1 MGNKEFSDLCIK
13 QVAQLLGYSEDEM
26 YISWMCKT
34 LQNNKA
40 LVSSTRKYAPYV
52 ECTYNGDND
61 ELYIDVYTKQLNRCV
76 NEVHSLLEQRKLTE
90 KEISH
95 ESK

>member
-13 QVAQLLGYSEDEM
+13 QVAQLLGHSEDEM
-26 YISWMCKT
+26 YIVWLCKT

-52 ECTYNGDND
+52 ECTYNGDKD
-61 ELYIDVYTKQLNRCV
+61 ELYIDVYTKQLNRCIREV
-76 NEVHSLLEQRKLTE
+76 N
-90 KEISH
+90 H
-95 ESK
+95 EGK

>member
-26 YISWMCKT
+26 FIVWLCRT

-40 LVSSTRKYAPYV
+40 ILSSARRYTPYV
-52 ECTYNGDND
+52 ECTYDGDMD
-61 ELYIDVYTKQLNRCV
+61 ALYINVYTKQLNRCIREV
-76 NEVHSLLEQRKLTE
+76 N
-90 KEISH
+90 H
-95 ESK
+95 EGK

>member
-26 YISWMCKT
+26 YIVWLCKT

-40 LVSSTRKYAPYV
+40 LVCSTRKYAPYV
-52 ECTYNGDND
+52 ECTYNGDKD
-61 ELYIDVYTKQLNRCV
+61 ELYIDVYTKQLNRCID
-76 NEVHSLLEQRKLTE
+76 EVHSLLEPRNLTA
-90 KEISH
+90 KEISY
-95 ESK
+95 EGK

>member
-26 YISWMCKT
+26 YICWMCKT

-52 ECTYNGDND
+52 ECTYNGDKD
-61 ELYIDVYTKQLNRCV
+61 ELYIDVYTKELNRCSD
-76 NEVHSLLEQRKLTE
+76 EAHLLLEPRNIAI
-90 KEISH
+90 KEINY